1 MMKPTHLAIAGVA
14 AIPLF
19 KYGFVEPIAFGGL
32 MGAVAPDW
40 DIYLGF
46 FGMEHRTW
54 THSILAL
61 FLSTLLLIYINKSL
75 GILWGVS
82 YTTHLIAD
90 SFTKMGV
97 PYLYPFKYKYFGPR
111 KIRSGGAEDLLLCLM
126 AFYLLIELIR

>member
-40 DIYLGF
+40 DIYLSF

-61 FLSTLLLIYINKSL
+61 VLSTILFMYINKSL

-82 YTTHLIAD
+82 YTTHLLAD

-97 PYLYPFKYKYFGPR
+97 PYLYPFKHKYFGPK
-111 KIRSGGAEDLLLCLM
+111 KIRSCGAEDMLLFLIF
-126 AFYLLIELIR
+126 FYLLIELIR